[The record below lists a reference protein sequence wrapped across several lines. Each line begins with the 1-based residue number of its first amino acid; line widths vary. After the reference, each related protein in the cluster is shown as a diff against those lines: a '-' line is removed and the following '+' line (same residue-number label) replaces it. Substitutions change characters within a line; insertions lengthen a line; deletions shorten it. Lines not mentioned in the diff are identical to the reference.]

1 MSETNLNATAVTPTS
16 VQKVNLQNDEL
27 ALEFSSVGGQLS
39 SVKLN
44 KFEAFGG
51 KPLYLFNNNN
61 SNYGFQFTDKSGKVF
76 NTKDLVFAP
85 QVSGNS
91 VILSSKVGNAVVQ
104 FIYTLKP
111 KYTLDFQVK
120 TQDLANIVNDGK
132 ANFVW
137 NYNVR
142 GAEKGRSQ
150 EETHTEFAY
159 AFNNYKDYDYDA

>member
-1 MSETNLNATAVTPTS
+1 VT
-16 VQKVNLQNDEL
+16 
-27 ALEFSSVGGQLS
+27 
-39 SVKLN
+39 
-44 KFEAFGG
+44 
-51 KPLYLFNNNN
+51 
-61 SNYGFQFTDKSGKVF
+61 
-76 NTKDLVFAP
+76 
-85 QVSGNS
+85 
-91 VILSSKVGNAVVQ
+91 LSSKVGNAVVQ

-120 TQDLANIVNDGK
+120 TQGLANIVNDGK

-159 AFNNYKDYDYDA
+159 AFNNYKDYDYDARSDMDEPDET